1 MSSRKALLFAALLGA
16 ASSEGLVDP
25 TAPPVPIVAHAQA
38 GGPKLQGILHLAGR
52 DVAVIDGTRVVAGD
66 SFGIWR
72 VVAVGA
78 DAVKLASGG
87 RSLELRLAPSVRRE
101 ATIRGGKP

>member
-1 MSSRKALLFAALLGA
+1 VSSLRALLFAALLGA
-16 ASSEGLVDP
+16 AASEGLVDP
-25 TAPPVPIVAHAQA
+25 TAPPAPVVAHAQS
-38 GGPKLQGILHLAGR
+38 GGPKLQGILHQAGR
-52 DVAVIDGTRVVAGD
+52 DVAVIDGARVVAGD
-66 SFGIWR
+66 SVAGWR
-72 VVAVGA
+72 VVLVGA